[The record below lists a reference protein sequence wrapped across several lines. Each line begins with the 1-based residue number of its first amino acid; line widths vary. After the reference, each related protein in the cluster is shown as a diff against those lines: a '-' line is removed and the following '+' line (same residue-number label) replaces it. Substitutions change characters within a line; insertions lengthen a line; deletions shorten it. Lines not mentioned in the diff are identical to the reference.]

1 MDMSFIINR
10 NDLAFVLYDWLNVE
24 ALCEWDR
31 FQDHDQETF
40 DAVLDTAHAIARD
53 EFETHAHKLDEN
65 EPYLKDG
72 KVQLIPEVKNAL
84 DAYVEAGF
92 MAAHR
97 DAADGGMQ
105 LPWVLTQAAQGL
117 FYGANISTAGYP
129 LLSVGV
135 ANLLEAWGTASQK
148 ENYMRPILEGRF
160 FGTMCLSEPDAGS
173 SLADLQTRAVPND
186 DGSYDITGTKMWISG
201 GDHDLCE
208 NIVHLV
214 LAKLPGAPDGVKGIS
229 LFVVP
234 KYRETGE
241 ENSVVLAGLNH
252 KMGFRGTV
260 NTLLN
265 FGEGGSCRGEL
276 VGKEHQGLRAMFH
289 MMNEARI
296 GVGFGATMLGYSG
309 YLCSLDYARERPQ
322 GRHPDNRDPSSPQV
336 PIIEHAD
343 VKRMLLKQ
351 KSFVEGGL
359 SLGLFAAKLID
370 EEEHHPNA
378 DKRIEAKKILH
389 ILTPIAKAWPSR
401 YCLEAND
408 QAIQVLGGAGYTRDY
423 PVERLYR
430 DNRLN
435 AIHEGTNGIQGL
447 DLLGRKIL
455 ADGGQ
460 SLMVLAGRMQVT
472 MKRASSDPVL
482 GALATQLADVMER
495 TQACIASVGQAAAG
509 GDLRK
514 ALADAS
520 LFLEAFGHT
529 VVAWIWLDQAL
540 LAQEKIEGSTGE
552 ARSFYE
558 GKITAARY
566 FFRYELSEVPNKL
579 KVVMEMHGE
588 CLTMDIAGF

>member
-1 MDMSFIINR
+1 MSFIINR
-10 NDLAFVLYDWLNVE
+10 TDLAFVLYDWLDVN
-24 ALCEWDR
+24 ALCQWDR
-31 FQDHDQETF
+31 FQEHDQETF
-40 DAVLDTAHAIARD
+40 DAVLDTAHAIARE

-65 EPYLKDG
+65 EPHLKDG
-72 KVQLIPEVKNAL
+72 KVQLIPEVKQAL
-84 DAYVEAGF
+84 DAYVAAGF

-97 DAADGGMQ
+97 DAEEGGMQ
-105 LPWVLTQAAQGL
+105 LPWVLAQAAQGL

-135 ANLLEAWGTASQK
+135 ANLLEAWGSASQK

-160 FGTMCLSEPDAGS
+160 FGTMCLSEPEAGS
-173 SLADLQTRAVPND
+173 SLADLQTRAVPKD
-186 DGSYDITGTKMWISG
+186 DGSYEITGTKMWISG

-208 NIVHLV
+208 NIIHLV

-234 KYRETGE
+234 KYL
-241 ENSVVLAGLNH
+241 ENGDSNAVVLAGLNH

-265 FGEGGSCRGEL
+265 FGEGGTCRGEL

-296 GVGFGATMLGYSG
+296 GVGFGATMLGYGG

-359 SLGLFAAKLID
+359 ALGLYAAKLID
-370 EEEHHPNA
+370 EAEHHP
-378 DKRIEAKKILH
+378 DSGKRDEAKKMLH
-389 ILTPIAKAWPSR
+389 ILTPVAKAWPSR

-423 PVERLYR
+423 PVERFYR

-460 SLMVLAGRMQVT
+460 SLMVLAGRMQET
-472 MKRASSDPVL
+472 MKRAASNPDL
-482 GALATQLADVMER
+482 AGLATQLGDVTQR
-495 TQACIASVGQAAAG
+495 VQACIATVGQAAAKG
-509 GDLRK
+509 ELRK

-529 VVAWIWLDQAL
+529 VVAWIWLEQAL
-540 LAQEKIEGSTGE
+540 VAQGKLDETSGKASG
-552 ARSFYE
+552 FYG
-558 GKITAARY
+558 GKISAARY
-566 FFRYELSEVPNKL
+566 FFRYELSDVPNKL
-579 KVVMEMHGE
+579 NIVMGMHGE
-588 CLTMDIAGF
+588 CLTMDVAGF

>member
-1 MDMSFIINR
+1 MSFIINR
-10 NDLAFVLYDWLNVE
+10 NDLAFILYDWLDVN
-24 ALCEWDR
+24 ALCDWDR
-31 FQDHDQETF
+31 FQEHDQETF

-97 DAADGGMQ
+97 DTDDGGMQ
-105 LPWVLTQAAQGL
+105 LPWVITQAAQGL

-135 ANLLEAWGTASQK
+135 ANLLEAWGTDSQK

-160 FGTMCLSEPDAGS
+160 FGTMCLSEPEAGS
-173 SLADLQTRAVPND
+173 SLADLQTRAAPNK
-186 DGSYDITGTKMWISG
+186 DGSYAITGTKMWISG

-214 LAKLPGAPDGVKGIS
+214 LAKLPDAPDGVKGIS

-234 KYRETGE
+234 KYLENGDS
-241 ENSVVLAGLNH
+241 NSVVLAGLNH

-265 FGEGGSCRGEL
+265 FGEGGMCRGEL

-289 MMNEARI
+289 MMNEARV
-296 GVGFGATMLGYSG
+296 GVGFGATMLGYGG

-351 KSFVEGGL
+351 KAFVEGGL
-359 SLGLFAAKLID
+359 ALGLFAAKLID
-370 EEEHHPNA
+370 EADHHPIS
-378 DKRIEAKKILH
+378 DKRHEAKQILN

-423 PVERLYR
+423 PVERFYR

-460 SLMVLAGRMQVT
+460 SLMVLASRIQVT
-472 MKRASSDPVL
+472 MKRAASDPEL
-482 GALATQLADVMER
+482 ASLATQLGDVLER

-509 GDLRK
+509 GELRK

-529 VVAWIWLDQAL
+529 VVGWIWLDQAL
-540 LAQEKIEGSTGE
+540 LAKVKLDGATGE
-552 ARSFYE
+552 ARNLYL
-558 GKITAARY
+558 GKISAAQY

-579 KVVMEMHGE
+579 KVVMGMSGD
-588 CLTMDIAGF
+588 CLTMDVAHF